1 MTNSIPL
8 THEQIRNYHPQENCL
23 EGKVIL
29 VTGAGDGI
37 GRVASLN
44 YARYGATVLLLGKTL
59 SKLEYV
65 YDEIESFGG
74 KQPLM
79 LPMNL
84 ESASH
89 EAMREMARKIQQEFG
104 KIDGILHNAGILGEL
119 EILENY
125 DVDTFQEVMHVNFT
139 ATFMLT
145 QALFNLLKSAETAS
159 VVFTSSGAGREP
171 RGHWGAYA
179 LSKHAIEGMCT
190 MLTAENSDSNL
201 RFNCINPGATRTA
214 MRAKARPKEDP
225 MSLLPPEDIMQAYIG
240 LMTDDCSAVKGQS
253 IDLQPNR

>member
-1 MTNSIPL
+1 MTNTTPL

-84 ESASH
+84 ESASYG
-89 EAMREMARKIQQEFG
+89 AMRDMADKIKKEFG
-104 KIDGILHNAGILGEL
+104 KIDGILHNAGILGDL
-119 EILENY
+119 DLLENY

-145 QALFNLLKSAETAS
+145 QALFDLLKASEMAS
-159 VVFTSSGAGREP
+159 VVFTSSGVAREP
-171 RGHWGAYA
+171 RANWGAYS
-179 LSKHAIEGMCT
+179 LSKHATEGMCT
-190 MLTAENSDSNL
+190 MLTAENAETNL
-201 RFNCINPGATRTA
+201 RFNCINPGGTRTA
-214 MRAKARPKEDP
+214 MRAKAYPKEDP
-225 MSLLPPEDIMQAYIG
+225 MKLLPPEDIMQGYIC
-240 LMTDDCSAVKGQS
+240 LMTDDSSEVKGQMV
-253 IDLQPNR
+253 DLQPK

>member
-1 MTNSIPL
+1 MNTIPL
-8 THEQIRNYHPQENCL
+8 THEEIRNYHPQENCL

-84 ESASH
+84 ESASY
-89 EAMREMARKIQQEFG
+89 EAMQDMAYKIKKEFG
-104 KIDGILHNAGILGEL
+104 KIDGILHNAGILGDLDLL
-119 EILENY
+119 EDY
-125 DVDTFQEVMHVNFT
+125 DTDTFQEVMHINFT

-145 QALFNLLKSAETAS
+145 QALFDLLKTADNAS
-159 VVFTSSGAGREP
+159 VVFTTSGAGREP
-171 RGHWGAYA
+171 RANWGAYA
-179 LSKHAIEGMCT
+179 LSKHAVEGLCT
-190 MLTAENSDSNL
+190 MLTAENADSNL

-214 MRAKARPKEDP
+214 MRAKASPKEDP
-225 MSLLPPEDIMQAYIG
+225 MSLLPPEDIMQGYIC
-240 LMTDDCSAVKGQS
+240 LMTDDSSQVKGQS
-253 IDLQPNR
+253 VDLQPK